1 MAQRRRPK
9 RNPLLNPLAWYQEN
23 GELFPLV
30 RTTPVTD
37 PCRLSAAARG
47 TYRVNPDCTGSSTID
62 IPGLPFS
69 IETAFVIVNDG
80 DEVQD
85 AVMAPAPNLVT
96 GVGKRIGR

>member
-9 RNPLLNPLAWYQEN
+9 RNPLLNPLAWYQKS

-37 PCRLSAAARG
+37 PCRLSAAASG
-47 TYRVNPDCTGSSTID
+47 TYQVNPDCTGSSTID

-69 IETAFVIVNDG
+69 IETALP
-80 DEVQD
+80 E
-85 AVMAPAPNLVT
+85 PAGTSRTDLPPAGPLSML
-96 GVGKRIGR
+96 